1 MRVFYACG
9 TAALTVESP
18 PMTRGKTRNGIT
30 AWLLMLCCALVA
42 VASGQQVKVNFAD
55 GFDFPVGKPNADGYY
70 KSRGLRLRAPEHFG
84 EDWNSRAGG
93 NSDLGDPVYAIADG
107 VVTFA
112 HNVRVG
118 WGNVVLTRHA
128 YRDPSS
134 GQVKYIDTLN
144 GHLDS
149 MLVKTG
155 QIIKRGQQIGTI
167 GTNFGMYPAHLHF
180 EIRHDI
186 TIGLGRNSVPKDF
199 NHWADPTQFINRYR
213 KLNREWRP
221 ASIPT
226 GTYQPF
232 AGFKGL

>member
-1 MRVFYACG
+1 MMRLRRNRRNWIA
-9 TAALTVESP
+9 AALLILGCVMP
-18 PMTRGKTRNGIT
+18 AT
-30 AWLLMLCCALVA
+30 ASAE
-42 VASGQQVKVNFAD
+42 QVKVNFAD

-112 HNVRVG
+112 HNVRTG

-128 YRDPSS
+128 YRDPAS
-134 GQVKYIDTLN
+134 GKVRYIDTLN
-144 GHLDS
+144 GHLDR
-149 MLVKTG
+149 MLVRTG
-155 QIIKRGQQIGTI
+155 QLIKRGQQIGTI

-186 TIGLGRNSVPKDF
+186 TIGLARNAVPNDLI
-199 NHWADPTQFINRYR
+199 HWADPTQFINRYR

-221 ASIPT
+221 VAVPT